1 MCHHENDVMANIIKY
16 YTLEVCSTKL
26 IRFSTLFSMVN
37 KMEVGAV
44 TQEQILSMSN
54 IGPNPFYASNDTID
68 CFFLIYFYTKTPCD

>member
-44 TQEQILSMSN
+44 TQEQIFEHVEYRTQPILREQ
-54 IGPNPFYASNDTID
+54 
-68 CFFLIYFYTKTPCD
+68 